1 MNFIINRKVLI
12 SMLFFGLS
20 MMGYF
25 SWKNLSM
32 ELFPNAELPMLYV
45 QISSQL
51 EVDPKYMESQAII
64 PLEGT
69 IGTLQGIENMESTA
83 ESRRGSIMVEFNKN
97 VNFKYTYLKVQEKV
111 DEIKASLPEQFRVTV
126 VKVDLNQ
133 MKNQFMQLQVL
144 GGGDV
149 DRVRNIT
156 DLKIKTEL
164 ENIDGIAGVNV
175 FGGHEKSVEI
185 QLDMDVC
192 EAYKITAA
200 TIRSKIA
207 QNYRARAFAG
217 NVYESKKEYFV
228 QVTSEFDDLKEI
240 GNLIIAPGP
249 ILLKDVAKVYFG
261 TKEETS
267 FSRVNGKNAVSI
279 SLVNDAQSNLI
290 DLSHNTLAVIAK
302 LNATLAS
309 KDVQIKVQN
318 NAADTMEK
326 NLNQIGEL
334 ALVGGLLAI
343 MVLWIF
349 LKNFQLVSIIALAI
363 PISVLTAFNF
373 FYGAD
378 ISINSLTLVG
388 MALAVGMLLDN
399 SVVVLENIYR
409 LRGLGKS
416 PRDSVIQG
424 TTEVWRSVFA
434 STLTTVTVFL
444 PFLFSDNF
452 LVTLIGKNVGV
463 SIISTLSISLFVA
476 TLLVPMMA
484 FSFLKRKGS
493 ENLSFNI
500 VSTRNKLVQAY
511 VMLMKYSL
519 RKPAQTIV
527 GVLIFF
533 FVSVFLCLA
542 VSMSNLQEVQTKAFR
557 ISVTTPVG
565 STIEAT
571 DKIVSQIEN
580 RIDTIAEKEDISSNI
595 QAESATV
602 NVILK
607 EDFKK
612 TSIRTIAQIREDVQ
626 QRVQGIPG
634 AVIDISDASETT
646 PSSGGGGGGGGGGAG
661 ARQSSGGSSS
671 MMKLL
676 GVGSNQ
682 ERIQIKGQDFDV
694 MKNVAGDLQYFL
706 ESLESM
712 NRVRVSYSDNRPEV
726 HLRFHPLSMSENG
739 VSLANI
745 SGELN
750 SFSKEINTNIKFKQG
765 IDEYDIL
772 IKEMPKLGTTVEQQ
786 KKPRAMF
793 DLRTLPIPDS
803 KGGLHE
809 LQSLSEIIY
818 SSGYANI
825 TRVNREKQIEVTFSF
840 VAAAQD
846 SKDLLASYRQEVD
859 RIVESYKLP
868 SGVAV
873 QVIHEED
880 ELKDFYFLI
889 LAAFILIFMILA
901 SVFESLS
908 TPFVLM
914 FSIPLAAIGSFVALI
929 LTGNSLFSANTLIGF
944 IILIGIVVNN
954 GIILI
959 DYTNILRKRGYRIER
974 ALIVAGM
981 SRIRPILIT
990 AIVTVVAMLP
1000 LAMGDNEY
1008 VGAIGAPFA
1017 ITVIGGLSMSTL
1029 LTLIFIPTFYFG
1041 LENAINWMKELSVKT
1056 RIIQL
1061 ILFFIGI
1068 YLIYTRV
1075 DSFLW
1080 QMLNTIALVMVI
1092 PGSTWFMMNS
1102 LRKAKETVIDP
1113 SKPIHI
1119 KVQNLVK
1126 IYDWG
1131 SRFKREWIGNRTIR
1145 ERAGHM
1151 KYYRSW
1157 RDFDDY
1163 VWEIPLLGF
1172 MIYFTLGYLQNGL
1185 YMFIFAH
1192 LIFFFAL
1199 FLWNPIS
1206 EYLEYKGER
1215 DQIKWLAKAASLGYS
1230 LIYWVLPL
1238 VFLVFF
1244 YLAWKSLGSVIMIGV
1259 LWYFALSVNRTAQML
1274 YNENVNIERLEGRFA
1289 RSRRF
1294 FFKMVE
1300 QMPLIGRKRDAF
1312 KALKGVSLE
1321 IETGMIGL
1329 LGPNGAGKSTMM
1341 RIICGIYEQSYG
1353 KVWINGID
1361 TQEKREELQGLIG
1374 YLPQE
1379 FGSYENMS
1387 AYEFLD
1393 YQAILKG
1400 LTTPVARAERIEYV
1414 LTSVHLWDRKDD
1426 KIGGFS
1432 GGMKQRIGIAQIL
1445 LHLPRILVVDEPTAG
1460 LDPRERIRF
1469 RNLLV
1474 ELSRERVVIFSTHII
1489 EDISSS
1495 CNQVAVVNRGQL
1507 HYAGNPGDMVKLA
1520 DGLVWQFTIPA
1531 RDFDSFLAKDR
1542 VVHHMR
1548 DGENIKLRFL
1558 STEKPADDAIVVK
1571 PVLEEAYLCLLKGIK
1586 VVKQ

>member
-12 SMLFFGLS
+12 SMVFIGLS
-20 MMGYF
+20 LMGYF

-45 QISSQL
+45 QVSCPQ
-51 EVDPKYMESQAII
+51 EVDPKYMESQAVV
-64 PLEGT
+64 PLEGA
-69 IGTLQGIENMESTA
+69 IGTLQGIENMESSA
-83 ESRRGSIMVEFNKN
+83 ESRRGSIMIEFNKN
-97 VNFKYTYLKVQEKV
+97 INFKYTYLKVQEKV
-111 DEIKASLPEQFRVTV
+111 DEIKASLPSGFVVTV
-126 VKVDLNQ
+126 VKVDLTQ
-133 MKNQFMQLQVL
+133 MNNQFMQLQVT
-144 GGGDV
+144 GGGGV
-149 DRVRNIT
+149 DRVRNVT
-156 DLKIKTEL
+156 DLKIQPEL
-164 ENIDGIAGVNV
+164 QNIDGIAGVNV
-175 FGGHEKSVEI
+175 FGGRQKSVEI

-192 EAYKITAA
+192 QAYNITAE
-200 TIRSKIA
+200 TIRNKIA
-207 QNYRARAFAG
+207 ANYKARAFAG
-217 NVYESKKEYFV
+217 NVYEANKQYFV

-240 GNLIIAPGP
+240 SSLVIAPGP

-261 TKEETS
+261 TKDETS
-267 FSRVNGKNAVSI
+267 YSRVNGKDAVSI
-279 SLVNDAQSNLI
+279 TLVNDTQSNLI
-290 DLSHNTLAVIAK
+290 DLSHRTLAVIAK
-302 LNATLAS
+302 LNESLAS
-309 KDVQIKVQN
+309 KDIQIKVQN

-349 LKNFQLVSIIALAI
+349 LKNFRLVSIIALAI

-373 FYGAD
+373 FYAGN

-416 PRDSVIQG
+416 PREAVTQG
-424 TTEVWRSVFA
+424 TIEVWRSIFA

-444 PFLFSDNF
+444 PFIFSNNF
-452 LVTLIGKNVGV
+452 LITLIGKNVGV

-476 TLLVPMMA
+476 MLLVPMMA
-484 FSFLKRKGS
+484 YSFLKKKNS
-493 ENLSFNI
+493 LNLSFNV

-519 RKPAQTIV
+519 RKPAQTIIA
-527 GVLIFF
+527 VLIFF
-533 FVSVFLCLA
+533 FITIFLCLA
-542 VSMSNLQEVQTKAFR
+542 VSMNTLTQVETNAFR
-557 ISVTTPVG
+557 ISVTMPSG
-565 STIEAT
+565 SAIEST
-571 DKIVSQIEN
+571 DKIVAQIES
-580 RIDTIAEKEDISSNI
+580 RIDTIPEKEDITSNI
-595 QAESATV
+595 QIESATV
-602 NVILK
+602 NVLLK
-607 EDFKK
+607 ADFKK
-612 TSIRTIAQIREDVQ
+612 TSKRTIAQIRDDVQ
-626 QRVQGIPG
+626 KRVTNIVG
-634 AVIDISDASETT
+634 AQIDITDASQTT
-646 PSSGGGGGGGGGGAG
+646 SNTGGGGAG
-661 ARQSSGGSSS
+661 GARQSSSGGAGN
-671 MMKLL
+671 MMKML
-676 GVGSNQ
+676 GVGSN
-682 ERIQIKGQDFDV
+682 EEKILIKGQDFDV

-706 ESLESM
+706 QSLESM
-712 NRVRVSYSDNRPEV
+712 NNVRVSYSDNRPEV
-726 HLRFHPLSMSENG
+726 HLRFYPLIMNEYN

-750 SFSKEINTNIKFKQG
+750 SFSKEINTNIQFMQG
-765 IDEYDIL
+765 VDQYDIL
-772 IKEMPKLGTTVEQQ
+772 IKEMPKLGTTLEDQ
-786 KKPRAMF
+786 KKPRTIYN
-793 DLRTLPIPDS
+793 LRTLPIPDAT
-803 KGGLHE
+803 GGLHE
-809 LQSLSEIIY
+809 LQKLSEIVF
-818 SSGYANI
+818 STGAANI
-825 TRVNREKQIEVTFSF
+825 SRVNREKQIEVTFSF

-846 SKDLLASYRQEVD
+846 SKDLLATYRAEVD
-859 RIVESYKLP
+859 KVVESYKLP
-868 SGVAV
+868 TGVAV
-873 QVIHEED
+873 QVVHEED
-880 ELKDFYFLI
+880 QFKDFYPLI

-901 SVFESLS
+901 SVFESLA

-959 DYTNILRKRGYRIER
+959 DYTNILRKRGFRTER

-990 AIVTVVAMLP
+990 AIVTVVAMFP

-1041 LENAINWMKELSVKT
+1041 LENAIIWFKGLSLRS
-1056 RIIQL
+1056 RIIQFVFL
-1061 ILFFIGI
+1061 VLGI

-1075 DSFLW
+1075 DAFLW
-1080 QMLNTIALVMVI
+1080 QMLDTIAIVI
-1092 PGSTWFMMNS
+1092 VVPGATWFTMNS
-1102 LRKAKETVIDP
+1102 LRKAKETVID
-1113 SKPIHI
+1113 SDQPIHI
-1119 KVQNLVK
+1119 TVQNLVK

-1131 SRFKREWIGNRTIR
+1131 SRFKREWIGNRNIR
-1145 ERAGHM
+1145 ERAGQI
-1151 KYYRSW
+1151 KYYHHLK
-1157 RDFDDY
+1157 DFDDF
-1163 VWEIPLLGF
+1163 VWELPVLGF
-1172 MIYFTLGYLQNGL
+1172 MFYFSFGYLINGL

-1192 LIFFFAL
+1192 FIFFMCL
-1199 FLWNPIS
+1199 HMWSPVRQ
-1206 EYLEYKGER
+1206 YLEYKGE
-1215 DQIKWLAKAASLGYS
+1215 QENTKWPAKVSDWGYS
-1230 LIYWVLPL
+1230 FIYWIMPFI
-1238 VFLVFF
+1238 FLILF
-1244 YLAWKSLGSVIMIGV
+1244 YLAWRSIGSVIMIGV
-1259 LWYFALSVNRTAQML
+1259 LWYFALSVQMTADKL
-1274 YNENVNIERLEGRFA
+1274 YKENINIERLTGRFA
-1289 RSRRF
+1289 GLRRSF
-1294 FFKMVE
+1294 YKLVE

-1341 RIICGIYEQSYG
+1341 RVICGIYEQSYG

-1361 TQEKREELQGLIG
+1361 TQVKREELQGLIG

-1393 YQAILKG
+1393 YQGILKG
-1400 LTTPVARAERIEYV
+1400 LTNPAERATRIEYV
-1414 LTSVHLWDRKDD
+1414 LSSVHLWDRKDD
-1426 KIGGFS
+1426 KIGGYS

-1495 CNQVAVVNRGQL
+1495 CNQVAVVNRGELQ
-1507 HYAGNPGDMVKLA
+1507 YAGNPGDMVKLA
-1520 DGLVWQFTIPA
+1520 EGFVWQYSIPA
-1531 RDFDSFLAKDR
+1531 RDFDAFPAKDR

-1548 DGENIKLRFL
+1548 EGENIKLRFL
-1558 STEKPADDAIVVK
+1558 SAEKPSEDAIQVK

-1586 VVKQ
+1586 LKK

>member
-1 MNFIINRKVLI
+1 MNFIIGRKVLI

-45 QISSQL
+45 QITSQL
-51 EVDPKYMESQAII
+51 EVDPKYMESQGII
-64 PLEGT
+64 PIEGAIGT
-69 IGTLQGIENMESTA
+69 IQGIENMESTA

-111 DEIKASLPEQFRVTV
+111 DEIKSSLPEQFKVTV

-144 GGGDV
+144 GGGGV
-149 DRVRNIT
+149 DRVRNVT

-164 ENIDGIAGVNV
+164 ENIDGIAGVNIY
-175 FGGHEKSVEI
+175 GGREKSVEI

-192 EAYKITAA
+192 EAYHITAA
-200 TIRSKIA
+200 TIRNKIS
-207 QNYRARAFAG
+207 QNYKARAFAG
-217 NVYESKKEYFV
+217 NVYDGGKEYFV
-228 QVTSEFDDLKEI
+228 QVTAEFDDLKEI
-240 GNLIIAPGP
+240 SNLVIANGP

-261 TKEETS
+261 TKQETS
-267 FSRVNGKNAVSI
+267 YSRVNGKNAVSI
-279 SLVNDAQSNLI
+279 TLVNDAQSNLI
-290 DLSHNTLAVIAK
+290 DLSHNTLAVIAR
-302 LNATLAS
+302 LNETLAS
-309 KDVQIKVQN
+309 KDIQIKVQN

-349 LKNFQLVSIIALAI
+349 LKNFRLVSIIALAI
-363 PISVLTAFNF
+363 PISVLTAFNI
-373 FYGAD
+373 FYGAN

-409 LRGLGKS
+409 LRGLGMS
-416 PRDSVIQG
+416 PRQSVVQG

-452 LVTLIGKNVGV
+452 LITLIGKNVGV
-463 SIISTLSISLFVA
+463 SIISTLTISLFVA
-476 TLLVPMMA
+476 MLLVPMMA

-493 ENLSFNI
+493 GSLSFNV

-527 GVLIFF
+527 GVLVFF
-533 FVSVFLCLA
+533 FVTIFLCLA
-542 VSMSNLQEVQTKAFR
+542 VSMNNLQQVETKAFR
-557 ISVTTPVG
+557 IGVTMPVG
-565 STIEAT
+565 TTIEAT
-571 DKIVSQIEN
+571 DKIVSQIES
-580 RIDTIAEKEDISSNI
+580 RIDTLAEKEDITSNI
-595 QAESATV
+595 QLESATV
-602 NVILK
+602 NVLLK

-612 TSIRTIAQIREDVQ
+612 TSKRSIAQIREDVQ
-626 QRVQGIPG
+626 KRVGNIAG

-646 PSSGGGGGGGGGGAG
+646 QGSGGSGGGG
-661 ARQSSGGSSS
+661 ARQSSGGTGN

-676 GVGSNQ
+676 GVGANQ
-682 ERIQIKGQDFDV
+682 ERILIKGQDFDV
-694 MKNVAGDLQYFL
+694 MKNVAGDLRYFL

-726 HLRFHPLSMSENG
+726 HLRFHPLIMSEYDL
-739 VSLANI
+739 SLASI
-745 SGELN
+745 AGELN
-750 SFSKEINTNIKFKQG
+750 SFSKEINTNIQFKQG
-765 IDEYDIL
+765 TDEYDIL
-772 IKEMPKLGTTVEQQ
+772 IKEMPKLGTTIEQQ
-786 KKPRAMF
+786 KKPRTIY
-793 DLRTLPIPDS
+793 DLRTLPVPDS

-809 LQSLSEIIY
+809 LQNISEIIY
-818 SSGYANI
+818 STGYANI
-825 TRVNREKQIEVTFSF
+825 SRVNREKQIEITYSF
-840 VAAAQD
+840 VAASQD
-846 SKDLLASYRQEVD
+846 SKDLLASYRDEVD
-859 RIVESYKLP
+859 KVVAGYKLP

-901 SVFESLS
+901 SVFESLA

-959 DYTNILRKRGYRIER
+959 DYTNILRKRGFRTER
-974 ALIVAGM
+974 ALILAGM

-990 AIVTVVAMLP
+990 AIVTVVAMFP

-1041 LENAINWMKELSVKT
+1041 LENVITWMKGLSVRTK
-1056 RIIQL
+1056 
-1061 ILFFIGI
+1061 ILQAILLLFGI
-1068 YLIYTRV
+1068 YLIFTRV
-1075 DSFLW
+1075 DAFLW
-1080 QMLNTIALVMVI
+1080 QMLDMIALVMII
-1092 PGSTWFMMNS
+1092 PGSTWFIMNS

-1113 SKPIHI
+1113 DQPIHI
-1119 KVQNLVK
+1119 TIQNLVK

-1131 SRFKREWIGNRTIR
+1131 SRFQREWVGNRNIR
-1145 ERAGHM
+1145 KRAGHI
-1151 KYYRSW
+1151 KDFRSW
-1157 RDFDDY
+1157 KDFDDFI
-1163 VWEIPLLGF
+1163 WEIPTLIF
-1172 MIYFTLGYLQNGL
+1172 MAYFTFGYLQNGL
-1185 YMFIFAH
+1185 YMFILAH
-1192 LIFFFAL
+1192 FVFFFTL
-1199 FLWNPIS
+1199 YLWGPVK
-1206 EYLEYKGER
+1206 EYLEFTGIR
-1215 DQIKWLAKAASLGYS
+1215 DSKKWPFQIARQGYV
-1230 LIYWVLPL
+1230 LIYWFLPL
-1238 VFLVFF
+1238 VILILF
-1244 YLAWKSLGSVIMIGV
+1244 YLAWRSVGSVFMIGI
-1259 LWYFALSVNRTAQML
+1259 LWYFALSVQKTADML
-1274 YNENVNIERLEGRFA
+1274 YNENINIERLQGRFA
-1289 RSRRF
+1289 GSRRI
-1294 FFKMVE
+1294 FFKLVE

-1341 RIICGIYEQSYG
+1341 RVICGIYEQSYG

-1393 YQAILKG
+1393 YQGILKG
-1400 LTTPVARAERIEYV
+1400 LTNPLERASRIEYV
-1414 LTSVHLWDRKDD
+1414 LSSVHLWDRRDD

-1495 CNQVAVVNRGQL
+1495 CNQVAVVNRGLL
-1507 HYAGNPGDMVKLA
+1507 HYVGNPANMVKLA
-1520 DGLVWQFTIPA
+1520 EGLVWQYIIPA
-1531 RDFDSFLAKDR
+1531 REFDAFPAKDR

-1558 STEKPADDAIVVK
+1558 SAEKPSAEAILVK

-1586 VVKQ
+1586 VK

>member
-51 EVDPKYMESQAII
+51 EVDPKYMESQAIV
-64 PLEGT
+64 PLEGA
-69 IGTLQGIENMESTA
+69 IGTLQGIQNMESTA
-83 ESRRGSIMVEFNKN
+83 ESRQGSIMVEFNKN
-97 VNFKYTYLKVQEKV
+97 INFKYTYLKVQEKV
-111 DEIKASLPEQFRVTV
+111 DEIKASLPEQFKVTV

-164 ENIDGIAGVNV
+164 ENLDGIAGVNV
-175 FGGHEKSVEI
+175 FGGHEKSIEI
-185 QLDMDVC
+185 RLDMDVC
-192 EAYKITAA
+192 QAYHITAA
-200 TIRSKIA
+200 TIRSKLLS
-207 QNYRARAFAG
+207 NYKARAFAG
-217 NVYESKKEYFV
+217 NVYEAKKEFVV

-240 GNLIIAPGP
+240 GNIVIATGP

-267 FSRVNGKNAVSI
+267 YSRVNGKNAVSI
-279 SLVNDAQSNLI
+279 TLVNDAQSNLI
-290 DLSHNTLAVIAK
+290 DLSHNTLAAIAR
-302 LNATLAS
+302 LNKTLAS
-309 KDVQIKVQN
+309 KDIQIKVQN

-334 ALVGGLLAI
+334 ALIGGLLAI

-388 MALAVGMLLDN
+388 IALAVGMLLDN

-416 PRDSVIQG
+416 PRDAVVQG
-424 TTEVWRSVFA
+424 TTEVWRSVFS
-434 STLTTVTVFL
+434 STLCTITVFL
-444 PFLFSDNF
+444 PFLFSSNF
-452 LVTLIGKNVGV
+452 LITLLGKNIGV
-463 SIISTLSISLFVA
+463 SIISTLSISLLVA
-476 TLLVPMMA
+476 VMLVPMMA
-484 FSFLKRKGS
+484 YSFLKRKS
-493 ENLSFNI
+493 SKDLSFNV

-519 RKPAQTIV
+519 RKPAQTII

-533 FVSVFLCLA
+533 FVTIFLCLA
-542 VSMSNLQEVQTKAFR
+542 VSMNNLQQVETNAFR
-557 ISVTTPVG
+557 ISVTMPVG
-565 STIEAT
+565 SSIQAT
-571 DKIVSQIEN
+571 DKIVSQIES
-580 RIDTIAEKEDISSNI
+580 RIDTIPEKEDITSNI
-595 QAESATV
+595 QLENATL
-602 NVILK
+602 NVLLK
-607 EDFKK
+607 ENFKK
-612 TSIRTIAQIREDVQ
+612 TSKRTIAQIRDDVQ
-626 QRVQGIPG
+626 KRVENIPG
-634 AVIDISDASETT
+634 AVIDIADASETT
-646 PSSGGGGGGGGGGAG
+646 TSSGGGGGAGG
-661 ARQSSGGSSS
+661 RQSSGGTGS
-671 MMKLL
+671 MMKML
-676 GVGSNQ
+676 GVGANQ
-682 ERIQIKGQDFDV
+682 ERILIKGQDFDV

-726 HLRFHPLSMSENG
+726 HLRFHPLTMNENDI
-739 VSLANI
+739 SLAGI
-745 SGELN
+745 AGELN
-750 SFSKEINTNIKFKQG
+750 SFSKETNTNIKFKQG
-765 IDEYDIL
+765 TDEYDII
-772 IKEMPKLGTTVEQQ
+772 IKEMPKLGTTLEQQ
-786 KKPRAMF
+786 KKPRTIY
-793 DLRTLPIPDS
+793 DLRNLPVPDT

-809 LQSLSEIIY
+809 LQNISEIIY
-818 SSGYANI
+818 SSGAANI
-825 TRVNREKQIEVTFSF
+825 TRVNREKQIEVTYSF

-846 SKDLLASYRQEVD
+846 SKDLLTTYRQEVD
-859 RIVESYKLP
+859 RVVESYKLP
-868 SGVAV
+868 AGVAV

-901 SVFESLS
+901 SVFESLA

-959 DYTNILRKRGYRIER
+959 DYTNILRKRGFRTER
-974 ALIVAGM
+974 ALILAGM

-990 AIVTVVAMLP
+990 AIVTIVAMLP

-1041 LENAINWMKELSVKT
+1041 LQNAITWMKGLSLRT
-1056 RIIQL
+1056 RIIQVVL
-1061 ILFFIGI
+1061 MVFGI
-1068 YLIYTRV
+1068 FLIYTRV
-1075 DSFLW
+1075 DAFLW
-1080 QMLNTIALVMVI
+1080 QMLDMIAIVLVV
-1092 PGSTWFMMNS
+1092 PGTTWFIMNS
-1102 LRKAKETVIDP
+1102 LRKAKESVIDP
-1113 SKPIHI
+1113 AEPIHI
-1119 KVQNLVK
+1119 TVQNLVK

-1131 SRFKREWIGNRTIR
+1131 SRFQREWIGNRNIR
-1145 ERAGHM
+1145 ERAGQI
-1151 KYYRSW
+1151 KYYRHWS
-1157 RDFDDY
+1157 DFDDF
-1163 VWEIPLLGF
+1163 VWELPLLGF
-1172 MIYFTLGYLQNGL
+1172 LFYFTFGYLKNGL
-1185 YMFIFAH
+1185 YMFIMAH
-1192 LIFFFAL
+1192 IIFFLSL
-1199 FLWNPIS
+1199 FLWGPIR
-1206 EYLEYKGER
+1206 EYLEYKRE
-1215 DQIKWLAKAASLGYS
+1215 KASLKWADKISNGGYTM
-1230 LIYWVLPL
+1230 IFWFLPL
-1238 VFLVFF
+1238 IFLILF
-1244 YLAWKSLGSVIMIGV
+1244 YLKWRSVGSVIMIGI
-1259 LWYFALSVNRTAQML
+1259 LWYLALSIQKTADML
-1274 YNENVNIERLEGRFA
+1274 YNQNVNIERLQGRFA
-1289 RSRRF
+1289 RSRRV
-1294 FFKMVE
+1294 FFKLVE

-1361 TQEKREELQGLIG
+1361 TQVKREELQGLIG

-1393 YQAILKG
+1393 YQGILKG
-1400 LTTPVARAERIEYV
+1400 LTNPVERATRIEYV
-1414 LTSVHLWDRKDD
+1414 LSSVHLWDRKDD
-1426 KIGGFS
+1426 KIGGYS

-1445 LHLPRILVVDEPTAG
+1445 LHLPRILIVDEPTAG

-1507 HYAGNPGDMVKLA
+1507 HYAGNPANMVKLA
-1520 DGLVWQFTIPA
+1520 EGLVWQYTIPA
-1531 RDFDSFLAKDR
+1531 RDFDAFPAKDR

-1548 DGENIKLRFL
+1548 DGDNIKLRFL
-1558 STEKPADDAIVVK
+1558 SADKPSLDDIPVK

-1586 VVKQ
+1586 VNKL

>member
-45 QISSQL
+45 QVTSQL
-51 EVDPKYMESQAII
+51 EVDPKYMESQAIV
-64 PLEGT
+64 PLEGA
-69 IGTLQGIENMESTA
+69 IGALQGIENMESTA
-83 ESRRGSIMVEFNKN
+83 ESRRGSIFVEFNKN

-144 GGGDV
+144 GGGGV
-149 DRVRNIT
+149 DRVRNVT
-156 DLKIKTEL
+156 DLKIKSEL
-164 ENIDGIAGVNV
+164 ENIDGIAGVNIY
-175 FGGHEKSVEI
+175 GGREKSVEI

-192 EAYKITAA
+192 EAYHITAA
-200 TIRSKIA
+200 TIRNKIS
-207 QNYRARAFAG
+207 QNYKARAFAG
-217 NVYESKKEYFV
+217 NVYEANKEYFV

-240 GNLIIAPGP
+240 GNLVIANGP

-267 FSRVNGKNAVSI
+267 YSRVNGKNAVSI
-279 SLVNDAQSNLI
+279 TLVNDAQSNLI
-290 DLSHNTLAVIAK
+290 DLSHNTLAVIK
-302 LNATLAS
+302 RLNETLAS

-349 LKNFQLVSIIALAI
+349 LKNFRLVSIIALAI
-363 PISVLTAFNF
+363 PISVLTAFNV
-373 FYGAD
+373 FYGAN

-409 LRGLGKS
+409 LRGMGKS
-416 PRDSVIQG
+416 PRESVIQG

-444 PFLFSDNF
+444 PFIFSDNF
-452 LVTLIGKNVGV
+452 LITLIGKNVGV

-493 ENLSFNI
+493 ENLSFNV

-542 VSMSNLQEVQTKAFR
+542 VSMNNLQTVETKAFR
-557 ISVTTPVG
+557 ISVTMPVG
-565 STIEAT
+565 ATIEAT
-571 DKIVSQIEN
+571 DKIVAQIES
-580 RIDTIAEKEDISSNI
+580 RIDTLAEKEDITSNI
-595 QAESATV
+595 QVENATV
-602 NVILK
+602 NVLLK

-612 TSIRTIAQIREDVQ
+612 TSKRTIAQIREDVQ
-626 QRVQGIPG
+626 KRVENIAG

-646 PSSGGGGGGGGGGAG
+646 ASSGGSGGGGTG
-661 ARQSSGGSSS
+661 ARQSSGGTGN

-682 ERIQIKGQDFDV
+682 ESILIKGQDFDV

-726 HLRFHPLSMSENG
+726 HLRFHPLIMNEYDI
-739 VSLANI
+739 SLANI
-745 SGELN
+745 AGELN
-750 SFSKEINTNIKFKQG
+750 SFSKEINTNIQFKQG
-765 IDEYDIL
+765 TEEYDIL
-772 IKEMPKLGTTVEQQ
+772 IKEMPKLGTTLEQQ
-786 KKPRAMF
+786 KKPRTIY
-793 DLRTLPIPDS
+793 DLRNLPIPDS

-809 LQSLSEIIY
+809 LQNISEIVY
-818 SSGYANI
+818 STGAANI
-825 TRVNREKQIEVTFSF
+825 TRVNREKQIVVTYSF

-846 SKDLLASYRQEVD
+846 SKDLLTSYRSEVD
-859 RIVESYKLP
+859 RVVESYKLP
-868 SGVAV
+868 AGVAV

-959 DYTNILRKRGYRIER
+959 DYTNILRKRGFRTER
-974 ALIVAGM
+974 ALILAGM

-990 AIVTVVAMLP
+990 AIVTVVAMFP

-1041 LENAINWMKELSVKT
+1041 LENAITWMKGLSLRT
-1056 RIIQL
+1056 RTIQL
-1061 ILFFIGI
+1061 VIMVIGI
-1068 YLIYTRV
+1068 FLIYTRV
-1075 DSFLW
+1075 DAFLW
-1080 QMLNTIALVMVI
+1080 QMLDMIAIVLVV
-1092 PGSTWFMMNS
+1092 PGATWFIMNS
-1102 LRKAKETVIDP
+1102 LRKAKESVIDP
-1113 SKPIHI
+1113 AEPIHI
-1119 KVQNLVK
+1119 TVQNLVK

-1131 SRFKREWIGNRTIR
+1131 SRFQREWIGNRNIR
-1145 ERAGHM
+1145 ERAGQI
-1151 KYYRSW
+1151 KYFRHW
-1157 RDFDDY
+1157 KDFDDFA
-1163 VWEIPLLGF
+1163 WELPVLGF
-1172 MIYFTLGYLQNGL
+1172 LLYFTFGYLKNGL
-1185 YMFIFAH
+1185 YMFIMAH
-1192 LIFFFAL
+1192 LIFFFSL
-1199 FLWNPIS
+1199 YLWSPVR
-1206 EYLEYKGER
+1206 EYLNYKGE
-1215 DQIKWLAKAASLGYS
+1215 QNQSKWPAKVAAWGFA
-1230 LIYWVLPL
+1230 LIYWFLPL
-1238 VFLVFF
+1238 IFLVLF
-1244 YLAWKSLGSVIMIGV
+1244 YLSWKSVGSVIMIGI
-1259 LWYFALSVNRTAQML
+1259 LWYFALSVQKTADML
-1274 YNENVNIERLEGRFA
+1274 YNQNVNIERLTGRFA
-1289 RSRRF
+1289 GLRRM
-1294 FFKMVE
+1294 FFKLVE

-1341 RIICGIYEQSYG
+1341 RVICGIYEQSYG

-1361 TQEKREELQGLIG
+1361 TQVKREELQGLIG

-1393 YQAILKG
+1393 YQGILKG
-1400 LTTPVARAERIEYV
+1400 LTNPVERAERIEYV
-1414 LTSVHLWDRKDD
+1414 LSSVHLWDRKDD

-1507 HYAGNPGDMVKLA
+1507 HYAGNPSNMVKLA
-1520 DGLVWQFTIPA
+1520 EGLVWQYTIPA
-1531 RDFDSFLAKDR
+1531 RDFDSFPAKDR

-1548 DGENIKLRFL
+1548 DGDNIKLRFL
-1558 STEKPADDAIVVK
+1558 SADKPSEDAIHVK

-1586 VVKQ
+1586 AK

>member
-12 SMLFFGLS
+12 SMLFLGLS

-51 EVDPKYMESQAII
+51 EVDPKYMESQAIV
-64 PLEGT
+64 PLEGA
-69 IGTLQGIENMESTA
+69 IGTLQGIQNMESTA
-83 ESRRGSIMVEFNKN
+83 ESRQGSIMIEFNKN
-97 VNFKYTYLKVQEKV
+97 INFKYTYLKVQQKV
-111 DEIKASLPEQFRVTV
+111 DGIKASLPEQFKVTV

-144 GGGDV
+144 GGGGI

-156 DLKIKTEL
+156 DLKIKPEL
-164 ENIDGIAGVNV
+164 GNIDGIAGVNV

-192 EAYKITAA
+192 EAYHITAA
-200 TIRSKIA
+200 TIRTKIA
-207 QNYRARAFAG
+207 QNYKARAFAG
-217 NVYESKKEYFV
+217 NVYEANKEYFV
-228 QVTSEFDDLKEI
+228 QVTSEFDDLKDI
-240 GNLIIAPGP
+240 GNLIIATGP

-261 TKEETS
+261 TKQETS
-267 FSRVNGKNAVSI
+267 YSRVNGKNAVSI
-279 SLVNDAQSNLI
+279 TLVNDAQSNLI
-290 DLSHNTLAVIAK
+290 NLSHNTLDVIDN
-302 LNATLAS
+302 LNKTLAS
-309 KDVQIKVQN
+309 KDIQIKVQN
-318 NAADTMEK
+318 NAAETMEK
-326 NLNQIGEL
+326 NLDEIGEL
-334 ALVGGLLAI
+334 ALIGGLLAI

-373 FYGAD
+373 FYGAG

-416 PRDSVIQG
+416 PRESVVQG
-424 TTEVWRSVFA
+424 TTEVWRSVAA
-434 STLTTVTVFL
+434 STLCTITVFL
-444 PFLFSDNF
+444 PFIFSSNF
-452 LVTLIGKNVGV
+452 LITLIGKNVGV

-476 TLLVPMMA
+476 MLLVPMLA
-484 FSFLKRKGS
+484 FSFLKRKRS
-493 ENLSFNI
+493 KNLSFNI

-519 RKPAQTIV
+519 RKPAQTII

-533 FVSVFLCLA
+533 FVSIFLCLA
-542 VSMSNLQEVQTKAFR
+542 VSMNNLQQVETNAFR
-557 ISVTTPVG
+557 ISVTMPVG
-565 STIEAT
+565 SSIQAT
-571 DKIVSQIEN
+571 DKIVAQIES
-580 RIDTIAEKEDISSNI
+580 RIDTLAEKEDITSNI
-595 QAESATV
+595 QVESATL
-602 NVILK
+602 NVLLK

-612 TSIRTIAQIREDVQ
+612 TSKRTIAQIRDEVRK
-626 QRVQGIPG
+626 RVENIPG
-634 AVIDISDASETT
+634 AEIDITDASETT
-646 PSSGGGGGGGGGGAG
+646 TSSGGGGGG
-661 ARQSSGGSSS
+661 RQSSGGTGS
-671 MMKLL
+671 MMKML

-682 ERIQIKGQDFDV
+682 ERILIKGQDFEV

-726 HLRFHPLSMSENG
+726 HLQFHPLSMSEYDI
-739 VSLANI
+739 SLANI

-750 SFSKEINTNIKFKQG
+750 SFDKETNTNIQFKKG
-765 IDEYDIL
+765 TDEYDIL
-772 IKEMPKLGTTVEQQ
+772 IKEMPKLGTTPEQQ
-786 KKPRAMF
+786 KKPRTIY
-793 DLRTLPIPDS
+793 DLRRLPVPDS

-809 LQSLSEIIY
+809 LQSISEIIY
-818 SSGYANI
+818 SSGAANI
-825 TRVNREKQIEVTFSF
+825 TRVNREKQIEVTYSF
-840 VAAAQD
+840 VDAAQD
-846 SKDLLASYRQEVD
+846 SKDLLTSYRQEVD
-859 RIVESYKLP
+859 RVVENYKLP
-868 SGVAV
+868 VGVAV
-873 QVIHEED
+873 QVIHDED

-901 SVFESLS
+901 SVFESLT

-929 LTGNSLFSANTLIGF
+929 LTGNTLFSANTLIGF

-959 DYTNILRKRGYRIER
+959 DYTNILRKRGFRTER
-974 ALIVAGM
+974 ALILAGM

-990 AIVTVVAMLP
+990 AIVTVVAMFP
-1000 LAMGDNEY
+1000 LAMGNNEY

-1041 LENAINWMKELSVKT
+1041 LENAILWMKELSLKIK
-1056 RIIQL
+1056 IIQL
-1061 ILFFIGI
+1061 ILLLTGI

-1075 DSFLW
+1075 DAFLW
-1080 QMLNTIALVMVI
+1080 QMLDLIAIVLVI
-1092 PGSTWFMMNS
+1092 PGSTWFIMNS

-1113 SKPIHI
+1113 NEPIHI
-1119 KVQNLVK
+1119 TVHNLVK

-1131 SRFKREWIGNRTIR
+1131 SRFQREWIGNRNIR
-1145 ERAGHM
+1145 VRAGQIKFYHHL
-1151 KYYRSW
+1151 K
-1157 RDFDDY
+1157 DFDDF
-1163 VWEIPLLGF
+1163 VWELPILGF
-1172 MIYFTLGYLQNGL
+1172 LCYFTFGYLKSGL
-1185 YMFIFAH
+1185 YMFIMAH
-1192 LIFFFAL
+1192 SVFFL
-1199 FLWNPIS
+1199 SLYMWGPIRQFLN
-1206 EYLEYKGER
+1206 EKGDH
-1215 DQIKWLAKAASLGYS
+1215 DQTKWPPKLAKWGFNF
-1230 LIYWVLPL
+1230 IYWGLPFI
-1238 VFLVFF
+1238 FLILFH
-1244 YLAWKSLGSVIMIGV
+1244 LAWKSTGSVIMIGI
-1259 LWYFALSVNRTAQML
+1259 LWYFALIVQMTADML
-1274 YNENVNIERLEGRFA
+1274 YNKKINIERLQGRFA
-1289 RSRRF
+1289 GSRRI
-1294 FFKMVE
+1294 FFKLVE

-1393 YQAILKG
+1393 YQGILKG
-1400 LTTPVARAERIEYV
+1400 LTNPAERATRIEYV
-1414 LTSVHLWDRKDD
+1414 LSSVHLWDRKDD

-1507 HYAGNPGDMVKLA
+1507 HYAGNPANMVKLA
-1520 DGLVWQFTIPA
+1520 EGLVWQYTIPA
-1531 RDFDSFLAKDR
+1531 RDFDLFQAKDR

-1558 STEKPADDAIVVK
+1558 SDVKPSEDAIPVK
-1571 PVLEEAYLCLLKGIK
+1571 PVLEEAYLCLLKEIK
-1586 VVKQ
+1586 PKRE

>member
-12 SMLFFGLS
+12 SMLFIGLS

-45 QISSQL
+45 QITSQQ
-51 EVDPKYMESQAII
+51 EVDPKYMESQAIV
-64 PLEGT
+64 PLEGAV
-69 IGTLQGIENMESTA
+69 GSLQGIENMESTA

-144 GGGDV
+144 GGGGI
-149 DRVRNIT
+149 DRVRDIT
-156 DLKIKTEL
+156 DLKISTEL
-164 ENIDGIAGVNV
+164 QNIDGIAGVNV
-175 FGGHEKSVEI
+175 YGGHAKSIEV
-185 QLDMDVC
+185 QLNMDVC
-192 EAYKITAA
+192 DAYHITAA
-200 TIRSKIA
+200 TIRNKIS
-207 QNYRARAFAG
+207 QNYKARAFTG
-217 NVYESKKEYFV
+217 NVYEGQREFGV
-228 QVTSEFDDLKEI
+228 QVTSEFDDLKDI
-240 GNLIIAPGP
+240 GNLVIANGP
-249 ILLKDVAKVYFG
+249 ILLKDIAKVYFG
-261 TKEETS
+261 TKEQTS
-267 FSRVNGKNAVSI
+267 YSRVNGKDAISI
-279 SLVNDAQSNLI
+279 TLVNDAQSNLI
-290 DLSHNTLAVIAK
+290 DLSHKTLDVISQ
-302 LNATLAS
+302 LNKSLAT
-309 KDVQIKVQN
+309 KDIQIKVQN

-349 LKNFQLVSIIALAI
+349 LKNFRLVSIIALAI

-373 FYGAD
+373 FYGAN

-416 PRDSVIQG
+416 PRDAVVQG
-424 TTEVWRSVFA
+424 TTEVWRSVSA

-452 LVTLIGKNVGV
+452 LITLIGKNVGV

-484 FSFLKRKGS
+484 YSFLKRKGS

-519 RKPAQTIV
+519 RKPAQTII

-533 FVSVFLCLA
+533 FVTVFLCLA
-542 VSMSNLQEVQTKAFR
+542 VSMNNLQQVETKAFR
-557 ISVTTPVG
+557 INVTMSVG

-571 DKIVSQIEN
+571 DKIVSQIES
-580 RIDTIAEKEDISSNI
+580 RIDTLAEKEDISSNI

-602 NVILK
+602 NVLLK
-607 EDFKK
+607 EDLKK
-612 TSIRTIAQIREDVQ
+612 FSKRTIAQIREDVQ
-626 QRVQGIPG
+626 KRVEGIPG
-634 AVIDISDASETT
+634 AQIDISDASETT
-646 PSSGGGGGGGGGGAG
+646 SSGGGA
-661 ARQSSGGSSS
+661 SSGGGRITSGGTGS
-671 MMKLL
+671 MMKML
-676 GVGSNQ
+676 GVGTNQ
-682 ERIQIKGQDFDV
+682 ERILIKGQDFDV

-726 HLRFHPLSMSENG
+726 HLRFYPLIMNDYN
-739 VSLANI
+739 VSLTNI
-745 SGELN
+745 LGELN
-750 SFSKEINTNIKFKQG
+750 SFNKEINTNIQFKQG
-765 IDEYDIL
+765 SDQYDIL
-772 IKEMPKLGTTVEQQ
+772 IKEMPKPGTTLEQQ
-786 KKPRAMF
+786 RKPRTMH
-793 DLRTLPIPDS
+793 DLRTLPIPDAA
-803 KGGLHE
+803 GGVHE
-809 LQSLSEIIY
+809 LQNVSEIVY
-818 SSGYANI
+818 SSGAAVIN
-825 TRVNREKQIEVTFSF
+825 RVNREKQIEVSYSF
-840 VAAAQD
+840 VTAAQD
-846 SKDLLASYRQEVD
+846 SKDLLTSYRQEVD
-859 RIVESYKLP
+859 KVVESYKLP
-868 SGVAV
+868 AGVAV

-880 ELKDFYFLI
+880 ELKDFYILI

-908 TPFVLM
+908 TPIVLM

-929 LTGNSLFSANTLIGF
+929 LTGNSLFSANTMIGF

-959 DYTNILRKRGYRIER
+959 DYTNILRKRGFRIER
-974 ALIVAGM
+974 ALILAGM

-990 AIVTVVAMLP
+990 AIVTVVAMFP

-1041 LENAINWMKELSVKT
+1041 LENAIIWMKSLSLRTK
-1056 RIIQL
+1056 IIQMVL
-1061 ILFFIGI
+1061 MVLGI
-1068 YLIYTRV
+1068 FLIYTRV

-1080 QMLNTIALVMVI
+1080 QMLDIIAVFLVV
-1092 PGSTWFMMNS
+1092 PGSTWFIMNS
-1102 LRKAKETVIDP
+1102 LRKAKDTVIDP
-1113 SKPIHI
+1113 AVPIHI
-1119 KVQNLVK
+1119 TIQNLVK

-1131 SRFKREWIGNRTIR
+1131 SRFQREWIGNRNIR
-1145 ERAGHM
+1145 ERAGQI

-1157 RDFDDY
+1157 KDFDDF
-1163 VWEIPLLGF
+1163 VWELPILGF
-1172 MIYFTLGYLQNGL
+1172 LCYFTFAYLKNGL
-1185 YMFIFAH
+1185 YMFIMAH
-1192 LIFFFAL
+1192 IIFFFTLYIWGSVKEFLQYKGDRDSNKWCVRLADGGYTFIYWILPLIFLLL
-1199 FLWNPIS
+1199 F
-1206 EYLEYKGER
+1206 YLE
-1215 DQIKWLAKAASLGYS
+1215 
-1230 LIYWVLPL
+1230 
-1238 VFLVFF
+1238 
-1244 YLAWKSLGSVIMIGV
+1244 WKSIGSVVMIAV
-1259 LWYFALSVNRTAQML
+1259 LWYFALSVQMTAEML
-1274 YNENVNIERLEGRFA
+1274 YVKNINIERLQGRFA
-1289 RSRRF
+1289 GSRRF
-1294 FFKMVE
+1294 FFKLVE

-1341 RIICGIYEQSYG
+1341 RVICGIYEQSYG

-1393 YQAILKG
+1393 YQGILKG
-1400 LTTPVARAERIEYV
+1400 LTNPVERAARIEYV

-1426 KIGGFS
+1426 KIGGYS

-1495 CNQVAVVNRGQL
+1495 CNQVAVVNRGEL
-1507 HYAGNPGDMVKLA
+1507 HYAGNPADMVKLA
-1520 DGLVWQFTIPA
+1520 EGLVWQYTIAA
-1531 RDFDSFLAKDR
+1531 RDFDSFPAKDR

-1558 STEKPADDAIVVK
+1558 SSEKPSEDAILVK

-1586 VVKQ
+1586 VKK

>member
-1 MNFIINRKVLI
+1 
-12 SMLFFGLS
+12 MLFFGLS

-45 QISSQL
+45 QVSSQL
-51 EVDPKYMESQAII
+51 EVDPKYMESQAIV
-64 PLEGT
+64 PLEGA
-69 IGTLQGIENMESTA
+69 IGTLTGIENMESTA

-111 DEIKASLPEQFRVTV
+111 DEIKASLPEQFKVTV

-144 GGGDV
+144 GGGGV
-149 DRVRNIT
+149 DRVRNVT

-164 ENIDGIAGVNV
+164 ENIDGIAGVNI
-175 FGGHEKSVEI
+175 FGGREKSVEI

-192 EAYKITAA
+192 EAYHITAA
-200 TIRSKIA
+200 TIRNKIA
-207 QNYRARAFAG
+207 QNYKARAFAG
-217 NVYESKKEYFV
+217 NVYEANKQYFV

-240 GNLIIAPGP
+240 SNLIIANGP

-267 FSRVNGKNAVSI
+267 YSRVNGKDAVSI
-279 SLVNDAQSNLI
+279 TLVNDAQSNLI

-302 LNATLAS
+302 LNESLAS
-309 KDVQIKVQN
+309 KDIEIKVQN

-326 NLNQIGEL
+326 NLNEIGEL
-334 ALVGGLLAI
+334 ALIGGLLAI

-363 PISVLTAFNF
+363 PISVLTAFNV
-373 FYGAD
+373 FYAAN

-409 LRGLGKS
+409 LRGLGNT
-416 PRDSVIQG
+416 PRQSVVQG
-424 TTEVWRSVFA
+424 TTEVLRSVCA

-452 LVTLIGKNVGV
+452 LITLIGKNVGV
-463 SIISTLSISLFVA
+463 SIISTLSISLLVA
-476 TLLVPMMA
+476 MLLVPMMA
-484 FSFLKRKGS
+484 FAFLKKKNSMGL
-493 ENLSFNI
+493 NFNV

-519 RKPAQTIV
+519 RKPAQTIIW
-527 GVLIFF
+527 VLVFF
-533 FVSVFLCLA
+533 FVTIFLCLA
-542 VSMSNLQEVQTKAFR
+542 VSMNVLQNVETKAFR
-557 ISVTTPVG
+557 ISVTMPVG

-571 DKIVSQIEN
+571 DKIVSQIES
-580 RIDTIAEKEDISSNI
+580 RIDTIPEKEDITSNI
-595 QAESATV
+595 QIESAAV
-602 NVILK
+602 NVLLK
-607 EDFKK
+607 TDFAK
-612 TSIRTIAQIREDVQ
+612 TSRRTIAQIRDDVQ
-626 QRVQGIPG
+626 KRVENIAG

-646 PSSGGGGGGGGGGAG
+646 AGSGGGGGGGRQSGGGT
-661 ARQSSGGSSS
+661 SN

-676 GVGSNQ
+676 GVGANQ
-682 ERIQIKGQDFDV
+682 ERILIKGQDFDV
-694 MKNVAGDLQYFL
+694 MKNVASDLQYFL

-712 NRVRVSYSDNRPEV
+712 GRVRVSYSNNRPEI
-726 HLRFHPLSMSENG
+726 HLRFYPLIMSEYN
-739 VSLANI
+739 VSLGNI
-745 SGELN
+745 AGELN
-750 SFSKEINTNIKFKQG
+750 SFSKEINTNIQFKLG
-765 IDEYDIL
+765 TEEYDIL
-772 IKEMPKLGTTVEQQ
+772 IREMPKPGTTLEQQ
-786 KKPRAMF
+786 KKPRTIY
-793 DLRTLPIPDS
+793 DLRTLPVPDAA
-803 KGGLHE
+803 GGLHE
-809 LQSLSEIIY
+809 LQNISEIIY
-818 SSGYANI
+818 SSGFANI
-825 TRVNREKQIEVTFSF
+825 TRVNREKQIEVTYAF

-846 SKDLLASYRQEVD
+846 SKDLLATYRQEVD
-859 RIVESYKLP
+859 QVVEAYKLP

-873 QVIHEED
+873 QVLHEED
-880 ELKDFYFLI
+880 QLKDFYFLI

-901 SVFESLS
+901 SVFESMA

-929 LTGNSLFSANTLIGF
+929 MTGNSLFSANTLIGF

-959 DYTNILRKRGYRIER
+959 DYTNILRKRGFRTER

-990 AIVTVVAMLP
+990 AIVTVVAMFP

-1041 LENAINWMKELSVKT
+1041 LENAIIWMKGLSLRT
-1056 RIIQL
+1056 RIIQIVL
-1061 ILFFIGI
+1061 LVLGI

-1075 DSFLW
+1075 DAFLW
-1080 QMLNTIALVMVI
+1080 QMLDLIAVVLVI
-1092 PGSTWFMMNS
+1092 PGSTWFIMNS
-1102 LRKAKETVIDP
+1102 LRKAKETTIDP
-1113 SKPIHI
+1113 SEPIHI
-1119 KVQNLVK
+1119 RVQNLVK

-1131 SRFKREWIGNRTIR
+1131 SRFNREWIGNRHIR
-1145 ERAGHM
+1145 ERAGQV
-1151 KYYRSW
+1151 KYYHHW
-1157 RDFDDY
+1157 KDFDDFI
-1163 VWEIPLLGF
+1163 WEIPILAFGF
-1172 MIYFTLGYLQNGL
+1172 YFTFGYLKNGL
-1185 YMFIFAH
+1185 YMFIMA
-1192 LIFFFAL
+1192 LLVFFFSIY
-1199 FLWNPIS
+1199 LWGPITL
-1206 EYLEYKGER
+1206 YLRYKSDDEHV
-1215 DQIKWLAKAASLGYS
+1215 KWPAKVASWGHS
-1230 LIYWVLPL
+1230 FIYWILPL
-1238 VFLVFF
+1238 VFLVLF
-1244 YLAWKSLGSVIMIGV
+1244 YLAWRSLGSVIMIGV
-1259 LWYFALSVNRTAQML
+1259 LCYFALLVNRTAEVL
-1274 YNENVNIERLEGRFA
+1274 YNENINIERLKGRFA
-1289 RSRRF
+1289 GSRRF
-1294 FFKMVE
+1294 FFKLVE

-1341 RIICGIYEQSYG
+1341 RVICGIYEQSYG

-1361 TQEKREELQGLIG
+1361 TQKKREELQGLIG

-1393 YQAILKG
+1393 YQGILKG
-1400 LTTPVARAERIEYV
+1400 LTNPSERARRIEYV
-1414 LTSVHLWDRKDD
+1414 LSSVHLWDRKDD
-1426 KIGGFS
+1426 KIGGYS

-1445 LHLPRILVVDEPTAG
+1445 LHLPRILIVDEPTAG

-1507 HYAGNPGDMVKLA
+1507 HYAGNPANMVKLA
-1520 DGLVWQFTIPA
+1520 EGLVWQFIIPA
-1531 RDFDSFLAKDR
+1531 RDFDSFPEKDR

-1548 DGENIKLRFL
+1548 DGDNIKLRFL
-1558 STEKPADDAIVVK
+1558 SAEKPSEDAIPVK

-1586 VVKQ
+1586 VNK